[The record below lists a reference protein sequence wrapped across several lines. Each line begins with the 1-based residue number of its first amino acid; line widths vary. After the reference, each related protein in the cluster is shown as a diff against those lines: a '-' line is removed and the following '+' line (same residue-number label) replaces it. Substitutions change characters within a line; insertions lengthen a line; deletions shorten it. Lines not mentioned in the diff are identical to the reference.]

1 MTVKKKILSKRIKY
15 LTFFSAI
22 CILIAFFIVQNN
34 AIVTSSQNYCNN
46 KIPDAFN
53 GFSIMQISDL
63 HNKNFGKDNVRL
75 IKIIIKAHPDII
87 VITGDLLDSNRTDY
101 ATALSFVRQASVYA
115 QIYYVSGNHESYL
128 PQAEYQ
134 QFINNISLYVTIMDD
149 RSAIIKKGDDCIN
162 LVGLADP
169 EMADSILSD
178 AGQRQDSSI
187 LQLMQPGVLNIL
199 ISHRPE
205 LLSVYSACGFDLVMS
220 GHAHGGQ
227 FRLPFVGGIYAPNQ
241 GWFPTYSE
249 GIYQLDKTEM
259 VVSRGLGNSLIPI
272 RIFNRPEVVM
282 LELCTQQ

>member
-1 MTVKKKILSKRIKY
+1 
-15 LTFFSAI
+15 
-22 CILIAFFIVQNN
+22 
-34 AIVTSSQNYCNN
+34 
-46 KIPDAFN
+46 
-53 GFSIMQISDL
+53 MQISDL

-87 VITGDLLDSNRTDY
+87 VITGDLLDSNHTDY
-101 ATALSFVRQASVYA
+101 ATALSFVRQAAVYA

-134 QFINNISLYVTIMDD
+134 QFLNDISPYVTIMDD

-169 EMADSILSD
+169 EMVDSILSD

-187 LQLMQPGVLNIL
+187 IRLMQPGVFNIL

-205 LLSVYSACGFDLVMS
+205 LLSVYSACGFDLVLS

-241 GWFPTYSE
+241 GWFPAYSE

-259 VVSRGLGNSLIPI
+259 LVSRGLGNSVIPI
-272 RIFNRPEVVM
+272 RIFNRPEVVI
-282 LELCTQQ
+282 LELCTQ